1 MRRVQFGLLAA
12 LASALLLTPGVA
24 PAKGPKGNPE
34 DVGAIQ
40 KNGAAFV
47 EAFHKGDATA
57 LAAFW
62 TEDGDFTDETGRH
75 LKGRKAIEK
84 AFKKLFKENK
94 GLKVQ
99 IDAESLRFVTP
110 DVAIEDGM
118 TAVFAAEGGPPNR
131 ARYTIVHV
139 KKDGKWL
146 LSSVRDAPY
155 TPPTNHRHLS
165 GLEWAV
171 GTWTG
176 EGEDKH
182 VERMLVT
189 WTENQNFLIATF
201 STTFNDVS
209 VGTAT
214 QWIGWDPTAKRI
226 RSWIFDADG
235 GFGDGS
241 WSRDGKRWVLKTNS
255 VLQDGKKA
263 AATFVLTPVD
273 ADTITLQARD
283 RTVDGNAQPDAREV
297 TLKRVK

>member
-1 MRRVQFGLLAA
+1 
-12 LASALLLTPGVA
+12 VA
-24 PAKGPKGNPE
+24 PAKGPKGNQE
-34 DVGAIQ
+34 DVAALQ

-47 EAFHKGDATA
+47 EAFHKGDAAA

-84 AFKKLFKENK
+84 AFKKLFKESK

-118 TAVFAAEGGPPNR
+118 TAVFAPEGGPPNR
-131 ARYTIVHV
+131 ARYTTVHV
-139 KKDGKWL
+139 KKDGRWL

-155 TPPTNHRHLS
+155 TPPTNHPHLS
-165 GLEWAV
+165 ALEWAV
-171 GTWTG
+171 GTWAE
-176 EGEDKH
+176 EGENKH
-182 VERMLVT
+182 VERLVVS
-189 WTENQNFLIATF
+189 WTENQNFLIATL
-201 STTFNDVS
+201 STTFNNVS
-209 VGTAT
+209 VGAAT

-241 WSRDGKRWVLKTNS
+241 WSRDGKRWVLKTTS
-255 VLQDGKKA
+255 VLRDGKKA
-263 AATFVLTPVD
+263 AATFVVTPVD

-283 RTVDGNAQPDAREV
+283 RTVDGNAMPDGKEV
-297 TLKRVK
+297 MLKRVK